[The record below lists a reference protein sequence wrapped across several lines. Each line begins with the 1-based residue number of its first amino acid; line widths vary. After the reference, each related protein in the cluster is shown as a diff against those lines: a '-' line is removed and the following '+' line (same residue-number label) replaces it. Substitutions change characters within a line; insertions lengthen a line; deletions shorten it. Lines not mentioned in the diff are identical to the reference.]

1 MAADY
6 TRGEMNIASQKST
19 FDGFMAITLWS
30 SLLLGLTLFY
40 LTLVFAVGM
49 DWMGSLFGVAIIG
62 VVLGLLTSMKTSWY
76 VTVGGL
82 FVFGLACGLLSQLF
96 NVFLAG

>member
-19 FDGFMAITLWS
+19 FDGFMSVTLWS
-30 SLLLGLTLFY
+30 SLLLVVTLFY
-40 LTLVFAVGM
+40 LTLVFAVGT
-49 DWMGSLFGVAIIG
+49 DWMASLIG
-62 VVLGLLTSMKTSWY
+62 VGILGIVLGLLTSMKTSWY

-82 FVFGLACGLLSQLF
+82 FVFALICGGVVKLAGT
-96 NVFLAG
+96 FLAG

>member
-19 FDGFMAITLWS
+19 FDGFMSVTLWS
-30 SLLLGLTLFY
+30 SLLLVVTLFY
-40 LTLVFAVGM
+40 LTLVFAVGV
-49 DWMGSLFGVAIIG
+49 DWMGALIG
-62 VVLGLLTSMKTSWY
+62 VGILGIVLGLLTSMKTSWY

-82 FVFGLACGLLSQLF
+82 FVFGLICGGVTQ
-96 NVFLAG
+96 LAGVFFAG